1 MPICVYC
8 ARHNAALHTTLGSG
22 HVVLVR
28 CVCGNTADPYLEYGP
43 TAVFLDFVLA
53 KPRAYRHVLFNSSHR
68 HTIPAASI
76 SEPEATITE
85 LIWTH
90 SRRVLAVLLVE
101 SYLTWFY
108 VCVQKQSCSAALP
121 RATLLPSTI
130 LGPVRVFLTTLV
142 DILAQHTAVA
152 ATCFVA
158 AGIPPLLSS
167 MALLFSRVSTLL
179 LCILLLVWDSEL
191 PLERRTRGSIPLPL
205 GVLMLDAA
213 WIVRVLMG
221 GMSAGVAL
229 GVVLT
234 GRPAAAAAA
243 VLAASLIHLG
253 VSTMAGLHDA

>member
-1 MPICVYC
+1 MPVCVYC

-28 CVCGNTADPYLEYGP
+28 CACGNIADPYLEYGP

-68 HTIPAASI
+68 RTIPATSI
-76 SEPEATITE
+76 SEPAAMHTE

-90 SRRVLAVLLVE
+90 ARRALAVLLVE

-108 VCVQKQSCSAALP
+108 VCVQKQSCSAAFP
-121 RATLLPSTI
+121 GATLLPSAI

-158 AGIPPLLSS
+158 ARIPPLIPS
-167 MALLFSRVSTLL
+167 MALLFSRASTLL
-179 LCILLLVWDSEL
+179 LCALLLVWDSEL

-205 GVLMLDAA
+205 GVPMLDMA
-213 WIVRVLMG
+213 WVVRVLMG

-229 GVVLT
+229 GVVLN

-243 VLAASLIHLG
+243 LLTASLIHLG
-253 VSTMAGLHDA
+253 VSTITGLHDT

>member
-1 MPICVYC
+1 MPVCVYC

-28 CVCGNTADPYLEYGP
+28 CACGNIADPYLEYGS

-68 HTIPAASI
+68 RTIPATSI
-76 SEPEATITE
+76 SEPAATHTE

-90 SRRVLAVLLVE
+90 ARRALAVLLVE

-108 VCVQKQSCSAALP
+108 VCVQKQSCSAAFP
-121 RATLLPSTI
+121 GATLLPSAI

-158 AGIPPLLSS
+158 ARIPPLIPS
-167 MALLFSRVSTLL
+167 MALLFSRASTLL
-179 LCILLLVWDSEL
+179 LCALLLVWDSEL

-205 GVLMLDAA
+205 GVPMLDMA
-213 WIVRVLMG
+213 WVVRVLMG

-229 GVVLT
+229 GVVLN

-243 VLAASLIHLG
+243 LLTASLIHLG
-253 VSTMAGLHDA
+253 VSTITGLHDT